1 VPRIDKANASE
12 NLSQRRLYLYAA
24 LAGAKVFP
32 KEANFNLISAGED
45 DVVTRHHLDTELQK
59 HQENL

>member
-1 VPRIDKANASE
+1 VPRIDKADAAISFPRH
-12 NLSQRRLYLYAA
+12 LLYLYAA